1 MATTET
7 DLLPRPSHGDTAD
20 EVFHYVDKSKIAESA
35 VMGSPVTAL
44 CGKVFSVTKAP
55 KPGSPVCPTCTELL
69 EVLKSFDP
77 E

>member
-1 MATTET
+1 MAQTET
-7 DLLPRPSHGDTAD
+7 DLLPRLSHGDTSD

-44 CGKVFSVTKAP
+44 CGAIFSVTKAP
-55 KPGSPVCPTCTELL
+55 KPGSAVCPQCTELL
-69 EVLKSFDP
+69 EMLKSFDT